1 MPTSER
7 INGWPI
13 DCQVS
18 KAQGIFI
25 AAMPWATFIS
35 CYLYKSFFM

>member
-18 KAQGIFI
+18 KAQGIFM
-25 AAMPWATFIS
+25 AALPWAMFIYG
-35 CYLYKSFFM
+35 YLYKTFLS